1 MEEEQKPFLFD
12 KPEGNFS
19 FDANSSAASSPKH
32 LNLESSPFGKTNIE
46 VKKEDSYLF
55 YPPKDNSSEDADLS
69 PASSY
74 ELLNLKSSPFFET
87 NSEVKEEKSFKSSE
101 DANLITDA
109 DPGYACF
116 DLSSYLQGNA
126 EVKEKP
132 PSLLD
137 LLRVYL
143 SLPLLKSEVKE
154 EIISLEGFP
163 RDNSSDNAYAEME
176 SQRYCK
182 GKKKKKS
189 DASSAKTPYSST
201 ITNSITDTPTED
213 KNVGSKATSEGPGV
227 DLQLQPASIQS
238 PHIGSR
244 WRIHWS
250 NTDGGVLRRQMTD
263 VERMVLRPNHEGE
276 QCPVCGD
283 RVSGYHYGLL
293 TCESCKGFFK
303 RTVQNKKQYQC
314 SADANCHVDRTC
326 RKRCPSCRFQKC
338 LTMGM
343 KMEAVRADR
352 MRGGRNK
359 FGSFYKRDRA
369 HRLQRNAMRV
379 TVIPSSGITSQPQT
393 FYTPADHQVSSSTT
407 DQNTH
412 IHYYDQTKVK
422 TEFIKTE
429 YDAHLQSPTLSSS
442 TNQQTLLNTTN
453 EDHLL
458 RFPTTYPLAEVK
470 QEPFDYSEHHFVHHP
485 LLEYQ
490 GYTSTANYAPMMP
503 IPTVTTAQ
511 SVVTSTSSTTTG
523 RVAEQTRTS
532 PVLPLCP
539 APTEKTVDHFYNS
552 NMAEMCKTL
561 PDDSQ
566 IIRIFNA
573 AKGIKGEAHSFAV
586 TVADENLKVIV
597 DWAKN
602 NQLFGK
608 LQLDDQMN
616 LLQTSWSTVHLVDI
630 TNAMIH
636 GNLSPT
642 YKITTGED
650 VSVGAVALLGYRLYV
665 NTWNDIVNRLRNMG
679 FTKFDYCAFRFLA
692 LFDQSMDHFQAVST
706 ARSRVLQAWA
716 EVRCS
721 FVSGFMSIFEEI
733 RRLSHDAVR
742 YLWSLQSNFPELWAS
757 LRPDTSLVLEMIKT
771 SATRPTDVTST
782 VPHISVPLQQ
792 TTYAPVVYMTS

>member
-12 KPEGNFS
+12 KPE
-19 FDANSSAASSPKH
+19 
-32 LNLESSPFGKTNIE
+32 ESSLFCKTNIE
-46 VKKEDSYLF
+46 VKKEDPYLF
-55 YPPKDNSSEDADLS
+55 YPPKDNSSEDSDLS
-69 PASSY
+69 PASGY
-74 ELLNLKSSPFFET
+74 ELLNLKNSPFFET
-87 NSEVKEEKSFKSSE
+87 NAEVTEEKPFKSSE
-101 DANLITDA
+101 DANSMTDA
-109 DPGYACF
+109 DPGYASF
-116 DLSSYLQGNA
+116 YLSSFLRGNA

-143 SLPLLKSEVKE
+143 SLPLPKSEVKE
-154 EIISLEGFP
+154 EIISHEGFP
-163 RDNSSDNAYAEME
+163 RDNSSDNADAEME
-176 SQRYCK
+176 SRRYSK
-182 GKKKKKS
+182 EKKKKKS
-189 DASSAKTPYSST
+189 DAFSAKIHNSLT

-213 KNVGSKATSEGPGV
+213 KNVGIKATSEGPGV

-379 TVIPSSGITSQPQT
+379 TVIPSSGVTSQPQT

-442 TNQQTLLNTTN
+442 TNQQISDFIMRPGYLVDHQDSIAALLNTTN

-523 RVAEQTRTS
+523 RVSEPTRTS